1 MRRARTS
8 LSSVIPGTQIED
20 NADDEVRT
28 DITVNLYNSDPPD
41 VVALSPDLLDAVITD
56 MW

>member
-56 MW
+56 M